1 MTKTETNTILIHRPI
16 TEVFAFVAD
25 PENLPKWASR
35 TYDITKTSEATLG
48 VGTRFMGVGRFLGQR
63 LESHQEVIEYEP
75 SWKYATR
82 SNSGPLTFILRYSF
96 EPVEG
101 NTRIVFTAEV
111 EPGGFLKVAEAI
123 FAKAIKRL
131 YENDLRRL
139 KDLLEAQPLSHGVDS
154 APGRVLAH
162 AEVIKQPHSPAP

>member
-1 MTKTETNTILIHRPI
+1 MSQVSLMTKTETSTILIHRPI

-35 TYDITKTSEATLG
+35 TYDITKTSEAPLG

-63 LESHQEVIEYEP
+63 IESHQEVIEYEP

-82 SNSGPLTFILRYSF
+82 SNSGPLTFVLRYSF

-101 NTRIVFTAEV
+101 NTRIVFIAEV
-111 EPGGFLKVAEAI
+111 EPGRFLKVAETI
-123 FAKAIKRL
+123 FISAVKRL
-131 YENDLRRL
+131 YQNDLSCL
-139 KDLLEAQPLSHGVDS
+139 KELLEAQPPVS
-154 APGRVLAH
+154 LARE
-162 AEVIKQPHSPAP
+162 AADKEQLR